1 MRWLLLGLAVGLAPA
16 PAQDVKG
23 DEPLTATPPLDAAAM
38 PMCSGDMTAPKT
50 AAILAGYGGGGFPI
64 RTTVP
69 KAQAFFD
76 NGMQLAH
83 AFAHKAAIQAFHEAA
98 RLDPNCAMCV
108 WGEAWAAG
116 PTINYPIP
124 PEDEAKLAAMVV
136 RAQALSTHA
145 PPKERELIA
154 ALASRYRNGGGRGPG
169 DRAFAAAMAKLA
181 AKYPID
187 DEIAVIA
194 ADAWMIP
201 SAQSNSAANMG
212 KAVALLE
219 EVLKRNPDYT
229 PAIHFYIHATEIA
242 GYPQRAEPYAD
253 RLGTLAPAAAHLVHM
268 PSHTYYHVGRYQ
280 DAANA
285 NVNAVA
291 LGIANAKRLGLAEPD
306 GVWDLPY
313 HAHNVQYGVGGAL
326 ISGDAKAAL
335 ALSDPLIAAAQ
346 VSKRKELGVFPQ
358 MVAGTGYF
366 AEARYADPHKV
377 LALRE
382 PALPYVKAYWHYAR
396 GEAAARL
403 GDVALVRREA
413 AAIPEHVGPERNE
426 DASDGAGRM
435 MRIAHR
441 VLDGRAAMLEN
452 RPADALVS
460 FRTAAK
466 MQETKAFLSFS
477 DPPAFWY
484 PVRRDMAAALLAMG
498 KPREALGEANATLRS
513 TPREPVTLALK
524 AEAEA
529 RLGQTANASTDREAA
544 LAAWHGAPALLP
556 GRTERL
562 AAR

>member
-1 MRWLLLGLAVGLAPA
+1 MRWLLLGIAVGLAPA
-16 PAQDVKG
+16 LAQDVKS
-23 DEPLTATPPLDAAAM
+23 DDTLKATPPLDSAAM
-38 PMCSGDMTAPKT
+38 PMCSGDMAAPKK
-50 AAILAGYGGGGFPI
+50 AMILAGYGSGGFPI
-64 RTTVP
+64 RTSSP

-98 RLDPNCAMCV
+98 RLDPKCAMCL
-108 WGEAWAAG
+108 WGEAWASG

-124 PEDEAKLAAMVV
+124 SEDQVKLEAMALH
-136 RAQALSTHA
+136 AQALAVNGS
-145 PPKERELIA
+145 PKERELTA
-154 ALASRYRNGGGRGPG
+154 ALVLRYQEGGGKGPG
-169 DRAFAAAMAKLA
+169 DRAFATAMAALA

-201 SAQSNSAANMG
+201 SAQNNSSANIG

-219 EVLKRNPDYT
+219 AVLRRNPDYT
-229 PAIHFYIHATEIA
+229 PAIHFYIHATEMA
-242 GYPQRAEPYAD
+242 GYPARAEPYAD
-253 RLGTLAPAAAHLVHM
+253 RLASLAPSAAHLVHM
-268 PSHTYYHVGRYQ
+268 PSHTYYHIGRYQ
-280 DAANA
+280 DAVDA
-285 NVNAVA
+285 NVKAVA
-291 LGIANAKRLGLAEPD
+291 LGIANAKRLGLSEPD

-326 ISGDAKAAL
+326 ISGDAKDAL
-335 ALSDPLIAAAQ
+335 ALSDPLIARAAAAQ
-346 VSKRKELGVFPQ
+346 PKDADVFRQ

-377 LALRE
+377 LALPE

-403 GDVALVRREA
+403 GDAPLVRKEA
-413 AAIPEHVGPERNE
+413 ATIPQHIGPEKAD

-435 MRIAHR
+435 MRIAHL

-452 RPADALVS
+452 KPAEALVA
-460 FRTAAK
+460 FKAAAK
-466 MQETKAFLSFS
+466 MQETRAFLSFS

-498 KPREALGEANATLRS
+498 KPKDALREAETTLAAV
-513 TPREPVTLALK
+513 PREPVTLALK

-529 RLGQTANASTDREAA
+529 KLGQAAAAKADRSAA
-544 LAAWHGAPALLP
+544 LALWHGDRAMLPDAAL
-556 GRTERL
+556 EV

>member
-1 MRWLLLGLAVGLAPA
+1 MRWLLLGIAVGLAPA
-16 PAQDVKG
+16 LAQDVKSDDALKG
-23 DEPLTATPPLDAAAM
+23 TPPLDAAAM

-50 AAILAGYGGGGFPI
+50 ATILSGYGGGGFPI
-64 RTTVP
+64 RTNVP

-98 RLDPNCAMCV
+98 RLDPNCAMCL

-124 PEDEAKLAAMVV
+124 PGDQAKLAAMVV
-136 RAQALSTHA
+136 RAHALSANA

-154 ALASRYRNGGGRGPG
+154 ALALRYENGGGRGPG
-169 DRAFAAAMAKLA
+169 DRAFAEAMAALA

-187 DEIAVIA
+187 DEIAVMA

-201 SAQSNSAANMG
+201 SAQSNSSANMG

-253 RLGTLAPAAAHLVHM
+253 RLAMLAPSAAHLVHM

-280 DAANA
+280 DAADA
-285 NVNAVA
+285 NVKAVA

-326 ISGDAKAAL
+326 ISGDAKDAL

-377 LALRE
+377 LVLPE
-382 PALPYVKAYWHYAR
+382 PSLPYVKAYWHYAR

-413 AAIPEHVGPERNE
+413 AAIPDSVGPEKPD

-435 MRIAHR
+435 MRIAHL

-452 RPADALVS
+452 KPAEALIA
-460 FRTAAK
+460 FKAAAK

-498 KPREALGEANATLRS
+498 KPKDALREVDATLKG
-513 TPREPVTLALK
+513 TPKEPVTLAIK

-529 RLGQTANASTDREAA
+529 KLGQAANAAADRAA
-544 LAAWHGAPALLP
+544 AQAYWHGDRAMLP
-556 GRTERL
+556 GMNERL

>member
-1 MRWLLLGLAVGLAPA
+1 MRWLLLGLAAGLAPA
-16 PAQDVKG
+16 LAQDVKG
-23 DEPLTATPPLDAAAM
+23 VDALQATPPLDAAAM
-38 PMCSGDMTAPKT
+38 PMCSGDMTAPK
-50 AAILAGYGGGGFPI
+50 AATILPGYGDGGFPI

-98 RLDPNCAMCV
+98 RLDPDCAMCL

-124 PEDEAKLAAMVV
+124 PEDEAKLAAMVA
-136 RAQALSTHA
+136 RAQALSAAA

-154 ALASRYRNGGGRGPG
+154 ALALRYRNGGGRGPG
-169 DRAFAAAMAKLA
+169 DHAFAQAMGTLA

-187 DEIAVIA
+187 DEIAVMA

-253 RLGTLAPAAAHLVHM
+253 RLAMLAPAAAHLVHM

-280 DAANA
+280 DAADA
-285 NVNAVA
+285 NVKAVA
-291 LGIANAKRLGLAEPD
+291 LGIANAKRLGLAAPD

-326 ISGDAKAAL
+326 ISGDAKDAL

-346 VSKRKELGVFPQ
+346 ISKRKELGVFPQ

-403 GDVALVRREA
+403 GDVALVRKEA
-413 AAIPEHVGPERNE
+413 AAIPDRVGPEKPD
-426 DASDGAGRM
+426 DASDGAGNM
-435 MRIAHR
+435 MRIAHQ
-441 VLDGRAAMLEN
+441 VLNGRAAMLEN
-452 RPADALVS
+452 KPAQALVA
-460 FRTAAK
+460 FKAAAK

-498 KPREALGEANATLRS
+498 KPKEALREADATLRS
-513 TPREPVTLALK
+513 TPKEPVTLALK

-529 RLGQTANASTDREAA
+529 RLGQAAAAKADRGAA
-544 LAAWHGAPALLP
+544 LASWHGDRAMLPGAPAEIAT
-556 GRTERL
+556 R
-562 AAR
+562 

>member
-1 MRWLLLGLAVGLAPA
+1 MRWILLGLAVGLSPA
-16 PAQDVKG
+16 LAQDLKS
-23 DEPLTATPPLDAAAM
+23 DDALKATPQLDAAAM
-38 PMCSGDMTAPKT
+38 PMCTGDMTAPKT
-50 AAILAGYGGGGFPI
+50 AMILPGYGGGGFPI
-64 RTTVP
+64 RTTNP

-108 WGEAWAAG
+108 WGEAWASG

-124 PEDEAKLAAMVV
+124 DEDQIKLEAMAQ
-136 RAQALSTHA
+136 RAQALAVNGS
-145 PPKERELIA
+145 PKERELTA
-154 ALASRYRNGGGRGPG
+154 ALVLRYQEGGGAGPG
-169 DRAFAAAMAKLA
+169 DRAFAAAMAVLA
-181 AKYPID
+181 EKYPID
-187 DEIAVIA
+187 DEIAVMA

-201 SAQSNSAANMG
+201 SAQKNSSANMG
-212 KAVALLE
+212 KAVSLLE

-229 PAIHFYIHATEIA
+229 PAIHFYIHATEMA
-242 GYPQRAEPYAD
+242 GYPGRAEPYAD
-253 RLGTLAPAAAHLVHM
+253 RLASLAPSAAHLVHM
-268 PSHTYYHVGRYQ
+268 PSHTYYHIGRYQ
-280 DAANA
+280 DAVDA
-285 NVNAVA
+285 NVKAVA

-326 ISGDAKAAL
+326 ISGDAKSAL
-335 ALSDPLIAAAQ
+335 ALSDPLINA
-346 VSKRKELGVFPQ
+346 VRISKRKELGVYPQ

-366 AEARYADPHKV
+366 AEARFADPHKV
-377 LALRE
+377 LGLPE
-382 PALPYVKAYWHYAR
+382 PALPYVRAYWHYAR

-403 GDVALVRREA
+403 GDAALVRKEA
-413 AAIPEHVGPERNE
+413 AAIPDHVGPEKPD

-435 MRIAHR
+435 MRIAHL

-452 RPADALVS
+452 KPADALVA
-460 FRTAAK
+460 FRAAAK

-498 KPREALGEANATLRS
+498 KPKDALREAETTLKS

-524 AEAEA
+524 AQAEA
-529 RLGQTANASTDREAA
+529 KLGQATSASADRDGA
-544 LAAWHGAPALLP
+544 LAYWHGDRAMLP
-556 GRTERL
+556 GMSERF